1 MMGAVL
7 LDSSV
12 LIDYLRGRPRARER
26 ILRLKAS
33 HDDLY
38 VCAVNVEEV
47 TRGIRAGED
56 EQFLALLKGLLVAPL
71 EVPEGRLAGY
81 WKRTLGRGGR
91 TISQS
96 DALVAAAAAG
106 VDARLVT
113 GNPKDFPMKA
123 LTVEHW
129 PVGE

>member
-1 MMGAVL
+1 MGAVL

-12 LIDYLRGRPRARER
+12 LIDFLRGRPGARER
-26 ILRLKAS
+26 MRTLKTGGE
-33 HDDLY
+33 DLF

-47 TRGIRAGED
+47 TRGMHAGED
-56 EQFLALLKGLLVAPL
+56 DDFLELLDGLLEAPL
-71 EVPEGRLAGY
+71 GVPEGRLAGF
-81 WKRTLGRGGR
+81 WKRMFARQGR

-106 VDARLVT
+106 INARLAT
-113 GNPKDFPMKA
+113 GNPKDFPMSG